1 MGPKAAGS
9 ICAGYDKKT
18 VAILRGGLAA
28 GRLIG
33 GNLSLL
39 CASLGTPF
47 APSFN
52 GKILFFEDV
61 SEKPYRLDRLLT
73 QLQNAGIFAQVA
85 GVAVGIN
92 RVEED
97 PAENKTGEYRQSG
110 TDVVNE
116 RLSALRVPVVTG
128 LPFGH
133 IDLNATIPVGAKA
146 TLDGDT
152 GDLIITE
159 AAVS

>member
-1 MGPKAAGS
+1 
-9 ICAGYDKKT
+9 
-18 VAILRGGLAA
+18 
-28 GRLIG
+28 
-33 GNLSLL
+33 
-39 CASLGTPF
+39 
-47 APSFN
+47 
-52 GKILFFEDV
+52 
-61 SEKPYRLDRLLT
+61 
-73 QLQNAGIFAQVA
+73 
-85 GVAVGIN
+85 VGIN